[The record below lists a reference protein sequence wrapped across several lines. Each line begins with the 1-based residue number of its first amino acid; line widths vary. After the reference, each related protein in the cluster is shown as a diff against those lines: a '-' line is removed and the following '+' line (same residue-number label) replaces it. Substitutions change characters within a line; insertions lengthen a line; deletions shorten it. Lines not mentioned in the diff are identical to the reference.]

1 LKTTVTSP
9 VDTLGCN
16 RDARFGV
23 VPVMRFSCGS
33 VGKAFTAAL
42 LLTVAGCSEKPAETA
57 NEAAEISASSA
68 PGVAFT
74 YYYDFLLPN
83 TAVAAVQEQH
93 ASACEKLGP
102 ARCRIKGLNFRV
114 GRGQDS
120 SASLDLL
127 LDRELARSFG
137 KDGVAAVVQAGGQL
151 SSQTITG
158 EDLAPRLA
166 QAARNAADAE
176 ARIKDIEERL
186 KQPGLSD
193 RERTQLQEEASL
205 LRQDK
210 SGSKADQS
218 DAQTQLAS
226 TPMHFTYQGIAAL
239 AISDNP
245 FAGAL
250 EAMMS
255 SGRVMIWTVLLGLG
269 TALPWIM
276 LLVACLLVWRL
287 PATRR
292 LVSLIAGKR
301 ATQNE

>member
-1 LKTTVTSP
+1 MA
-9 VDTLGCN
+9 C
-16 RDARFGV
+16 FGWNI
-23 VPVMRFSCGS
+23 
-33 VGKAFTAAL
+33 GKVFGAAL
-42 LLTVAGCSEKPAETA
+42 VLALAGCSEKPAETA
-57 NEAAEISASSA
+57 MEAPGISPGSA

-83 TAVAAVQEQH
+83 SAVAAVQEQH

-102 ARCRIKGLNFRV
+102 ARCRIKGLNFRI

-127 LDRELARSFG
+127 LDRDLARSFG
-137 KDGVAAVVQAGGQL
+137 KQGVAAVVQAGGQL

-158 EDLAPRLA
+158 EDLAPKLA

-176 ARIKDIEERL
+176 ARLKEIDERL
-186 KQPGLSD
+186 KQPGLGD
-193 RERTQLQEEASL
+193 RERTQLQEEAST
-205 LRQDK
+205 LRRDK
-210 SGSKADQS
+210 SGAKADTS
-218 DAQTQLAS
+218 DAQVQLAS
-226 TPMHFTYQGIAAL
+226 TPMHFSYQGIAAL

-245 FAGAL
+245 VAGAL

-269 TALPWIM
+269 TALPWLM
-276 LLVACLLVWRL
+276 LLIACLLVWRL

-292 LVSLIAGKR
+292 LVALVSGKR
-301 ATQNE
+301 APGKE

>member
-1 LKTTVTSP
+1 M
-9 VDTLGCN
+9 N
-16 RDARFGV
+16 
-23 VPVMRFSCGS
+23 GS
-33 VGKAFTAAL
+33 HLNIGKAFGAAL
-42 LLTVAGCSEKPAETA
+42 LLALAGCSEKAP
-57 NEAAEISASSA
+57 EASGGAPDISPSSA

-83 TAVAAVQEQH
+83 SAVATVQERH

-102 ARCRIKGLNFRV
+102 ARCRIKGLNFNV
-114 GRGQDS
+114 GRGDT

-127 LDRELARSFG
+127 LDRDLARSFG
-137 KDGVAAVVQAGGQL
+137 KQGVAAVVQAGGQL
-151 SSQTITG
+151 SSETITG
-158 EDLAPRLA
+158 EDLASKLA

-176 ARIKDIEERL
+176 ARLKEIDERL
-186 KQPGLSD
+186 KQPGLGD
-193 RERTQLQEEASL
+193 RERTALQQEASS

-210 SGSKADQS
+210 FGAKADQT
-218 DAQTQLAS
+218 DAQVQLAS

-269 TALPWIM
+269 TALPWIV
-276 LLVACLLVWRL
+276 LLIACLLVWRL
-287 PATRR
+287 SVTRR
-292 LVSLIAGKR
+292 LVALISGKQP
-301 ATQNE
+301 AT

>member
-1 LKTTVTSP
+1 
-9 VDTLGCN
+9 
-16 RDARFGV
+16 
-23 VPVMRFSCGS
+23 MRLSSWS
-33 VGKAFTAAL
+33 VGNAFGAAL
-42 LLTVAGCSEKPAETA
+42 LLALAACSEKPAETA
-57 NEAAEISASSA
+57 NQAPEISPSSA
-68 PGVAFT
+68 PGFAFT
-74 YYYDFLLPN
+74 YFYDFLLPN
-83 TAVAAVQEQH
+83 SAVAAVQEQH

-127 LDRELARSFG
+127 LDRDLARSFG

-166 QAARNAADAE
+166 QAARNAAEAE
-176 ARIKDIEERL
+176 ARIKEIEERL
-186 KQPGLSD
+186 KQPGLGD
-193 RERTQLQEEASL
+193 RERTQLQEEASS
-205 LRQDK
+205 LRRDK

-218 DAQTQLAS
+218 DVQAQLAS

-250 EAMMS
+250 EAMIS
-255 SGRVMIWTVLLGLG
+255 SGRVMIWTVLMGLG
-269 TALPWIM
+269 TALPWI
-276 LLVACLLVWRL
+276 LLLIACLLIWRL

-292 LVSLIAGKR
+292 LVSLIAGNR
-301 ATQNE
+301 ATAND